1 MLDMGP
7 GAELGKSLCDS
18 LIPCAIHKA
27 SAFSFISPGQG
38 LFISTH
44 KPRDTWRGKL
54 CRGGKVCLLIWFVWP
69 NLCEKFVKSNTR
81 FVLIKNFLQQYL
93 LFCEENISRHLNTLI
108 RFKLTPYL
116 NLNLQIQA
124 EI

>member
-18 LIPCAIHKA
+18 LILCAIHKA

-44 KPRDTWRGKL
+44 KPRDTWGGKL
-54 CRGGKVCLLIWFVWP
+54 WRGGKVCLLIWFVWP
-69 NLCEKFVKSNTR
+69 NLCEKFCKEQHK
-81 FVLIKNFLQQYL
+81 I
-93 LFCEENISRHLNTLI
+93 CID
-108 RFKLTPYL
+108 
-116 NLNLQIQA
+116 
-124 EI
+124 